1 MARKTIKIELPT
13 GSPDDLIIL
22 AEDIKDHQLSLGSGA
37 ELDSAKAMSPADKAA
52 IAKAKRKQAKD
63 LDAEAE
69 NLREEAAI
77 ILGIAPGQT
86 AETKD
91 TVLFEVIGIRDD
103 LLLKHRGNEQALGQ
117 YGFNITIGTAK
128 TPGPRKPKP

>member
-13 GSPDDLIIL
+13 GSPDELIAL
-22 AEDIKDHQLSLGSGA
+22 AEGIKEHHLSLGSGA
-37 ELDSAKAMSPADKAA
+37 ELDNAVANSPADKAA
-52 IAKAKRKQAKD
+52 VAKAKRKKAEELNLQA
-63 LDAEAE
+63 ES
-69 NLREEAAI
+69 LRQEAAT

-91 TVLFEVIGIRDD
+91 TVLYEVTGIRDE
-103 LLLKHRGNEQALGQ
+103 LLLKHRGNEQALGE
-117 YGFNITIGTAK
+117 YGFDISNGTAK